1 MLNLTGFKTALHT
14 ANGRT
19 RPRSVALAIMK
30 MKKGSEESRKE
41 EQMEGRKGR
50 SERGWDVKCVPHKPF
65 RRPGRHFGP

>member
-30 MKKGSEESRKE
+30 MRKGSEERRK
-41 EQMEGRKGR
+41 EGRK
-50 SERGWDVKCVPHKPF
+50 ERTERERVGCEMCPT
-65 RRPGRHFGP
+65 